1 MPGSIRE
8 PANSSKNHTMAATPP
23 KKMIVNPTLVRVD
36 AGGAAGGSQKSGKE
50 LVKTDVF

>member
-1 MPGSIRE
+1 
-8 PANSSKNHTMAATPP
+8 MAATPP
-23 KKMIVNPTLVRVD
+23 KKTIVNPTLVRVD